1 MWKWLLGVLF
11 VLAAMCGG
19 SGYFLFATE
28 QGKSIVEEFKP
39 KEKPTEVR
47 LSAVERGELI
57 RFVSAPGIVEPK
69 TSVEIGAQVSAKIIA
84 LPFRAGDMVKRGD
97 VLVRLDADD
106 YVAALESSRAQ
117 LKGEEARLAG
127 AKAALIEAG
136 LERDR
141 VRELYDTKDVSK
153 SELDSAEAQYLRAE
167 SSVMAGEQAIEMAKA
182 SITRTEKNLE
192 FTTIVSP
199 MDGVITKLNSEVGEQ
214 VLGTFNN
221 IGTIILEVADLGVM
235 LMKAKVDETNIA
247 PVKPGQRARVFVN
260 AYRDDPFTGTVDR
273 VQLHRQL
280 DRDGTG
286 YVEAEIVIE
295 QKEGITLRTGLTG
308 NAEIEV
314 ETFGG
319 VLKVP
324 SQAVLDRRVDELPKA
339 LVDSSTLIDKTKTF
353 ARVVFTIEE
362 GKAKPVPVTI
372 GSSDLTHTVIVGGLN
387 EGDRVIT
394 GPYKVLVSIKNEQKV
409 AEEGTLKKAEEEK
422 KKTASAAA
430 VGGGKS

>member
-1 MWKWLLGVLF
+1 MWKWLLGVFLI
-11 VLAAMCGG
+11 LAAMCGG
-19 SGYFLFATE
+19 AGFFLLGTE
-28 QGKSIVEEFKP
+28 QGKSLIEQVKP

-47 LSAVERGELI
+47 LTTVERGSLV
-57 RFVSAPGIVEPK
+57 RFVSAPGTVEPQ
-69 TSVEIGAQVSAKIIA
+69 TSVEIGAQVSAKIVA
-84 LPFRAGDMVKRGD
+84 LPFRAGDEVKKGD

-106 YVAALESSRAQ
+106 YIAALESVNAQ

-127 AKAALIEAG
+127 AKADAAEAA

-153 SELDSAEAQYLRAE
+153 SDLDAAEARHLRAE
-167 SSVMAGEQAIEMAKA
+167 ANVKAGEHSIEIARA
-182 SITRTEKNLE
+182 NIARSEKNLE

-221 IGTIILEVADLGVM
+221 IGTIILEVADLSVM

-247 PVKPGQRARVFVN
+247 PVKPGQRARVYVN
-260 AYRDDPFTGTVDR
+260 AYSDAPFSGTVDR

-286 YVEAEIVIE
+286 YVEAEVLIE
-295 QKEGITLRTGLTG
+295 QRPGITLRTGLTG
-308 NAEIEV
+308 NVEIEV
-314 ETFGG
+314 ETFDG

-324 SQAVLDRRVDELPKA
+324 SQAVLDRRVDELPKT
-339 LVDSSTLIDKTKTF
+339 LVDTNTLVDKAKTF
-353 ARVVFTIEE
+353 ARVVFVIED
-362 GKAKPVPVTI
+362 GKARPIPVEK
-372 GSSDLTHTVIVGGLN
+372 GSSDLTHSVILQGVK

-394 GPYKVLVSIKNEQKV
+394 GPYKVLVGIKNDQKV
-409 AEEGTLKKAEEEK
+409 SEEGTAKKDD
-422 KKTASAAA
+422 KKTDTAAA
-430 VGGGKS
+430 GAAGNGKS

>member
-1 MWKWLLGVLF
+1 MWKWLLAVFL

-19 SGYFLFATE
+19 AGFFLFGTA
-28 QGKSIVEEFKP
+28 QGKAAIAQFTP

-47 LSAVERGELI
+47 LTTVERGSLV
-57 RFVSAPGIVEPK
+57 RFVSAPGVVEPK
-69 TSVEIGAQVSAKIIA
+69 TSVEIGAQVSAKIVA
-84 LPFRAGDMVKRGD
+84 LPFRAGDQVKKGD

-106 YVAALESSRAQ
+106 YIANLESARAGM
-117 LKGEEARLAG
+117 KGEEARLTG
-127 AKAALIEAG
+127 AQAELIEAR

-153 SELDSAEAQYLRAE
+153 AELDGAEARHLRAE
-167 SSVMAGEQAIEMAKA
+167 SNVLAGEQSIEMARA
-182 SITRTEKNLE
+182 SITRAEKNLE

-247 PVKPGQRARVFVN
+247 PVKPGQRARVYVN
-260 AYRDDPFTGTVDR
+260 AHPDDPFTGTVER

-286 YVEAEIVIE
+286 YIEAEVLIE
-295 QKEGITLRTGLTG
+295 QKPGITLRTGLTG
-308 NAEIEV
+308 NIEIEV
-314 ETFGG
+314 ETFDE

-339 LVDSSTLIDKTKTF
+339 LVDSNTLIDKSKTF
-353 ARVVFTIEE
+353 ARVIYAIEE
-362 GKAKPVPVTI
+362 GKARPIPVEI
-372 GSSDLTHTVIVGGLN
+372 GSSDLTHTVILQGLKD
-387 EGDRVIT
+387 GDRVIT
-394 GPYKVLVSIKNEQKV
+394 GPYKVLVSIKNDQKV
-409 AEEGTLKKAEEEK
+409 AEEGTLKKDEK
-422 KKTASAAA
+422 KEGTAQVTTS
-430 VGGGKS
+430 GNGKG